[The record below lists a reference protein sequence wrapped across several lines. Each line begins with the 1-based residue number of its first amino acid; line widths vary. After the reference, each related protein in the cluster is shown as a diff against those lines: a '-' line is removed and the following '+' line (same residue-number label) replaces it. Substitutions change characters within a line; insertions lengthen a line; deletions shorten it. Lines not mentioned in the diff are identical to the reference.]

1 MKDVLVRLFLST
13 GVRKAIT
20 ALIMA
25 VLAALG
31 YVGSTGC
38 GAAASV
44 PPAVAKAQALL
55 ACQIAALETVV
66 PLSAAEDLAMALR
79 AGNHEY
85 AVRQLLGLGL
95 TPAAINGAAE
105 AFDACAE
112 EPTVDAGVPAL
123 PETIRS

>member
-13 GVRKAIT
+13 GVRKAVT

-38 GAAASV
+38 GAASV
-44 PPAVAKAQALL
+44 PPAVAKARAQFE
-55 ACQIAALETVV
+55 CQLAALEAVV
-66 PLSAAEDLAMALR
+66 PLSVAEDLVMAIR

-85 AVRQLLGLGL
+85 AIRQLLGLGL
-95 TPAAINGAAE
+95 TPEVIKGTAD
-105 AFDACAE
+105 AFNACAE
-112 EPTVDAGVPAL
+112 EPAADAGPPAL
-123 PETIRS
+123 PSTIRS